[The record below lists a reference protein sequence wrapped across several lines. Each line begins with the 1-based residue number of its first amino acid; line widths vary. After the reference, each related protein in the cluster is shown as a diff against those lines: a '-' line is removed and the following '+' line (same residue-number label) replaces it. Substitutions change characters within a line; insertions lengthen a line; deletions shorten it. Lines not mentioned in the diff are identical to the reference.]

1 MVLLLNIL
9 LNNMH
14 CHFSGWRVSCSQWWN
29 TTEGGPCYMR
39 PTQRGNYGAPGSPG
53 VAACSVCDGGIY
65 CEGTKDY
72 RANMTGLDA
81 NGNFLIRDSK
91 DCKTASFTKNGVQ
104 LGGKARG
111 RKKPKNGKHPSG
123 WSNMVMCKFTLYLC
137 FFVNKFCS
145 TNLISLFSFPI

>member
-1 MVLLLNIL
+1 
-9 LNNMH
+9 
-14 CHFSGWRVSCSQWWN
+14 
-29 TTEGGPCYMR
+29 MR

-53 VAACSVCDGGIY
+53 VTACSVCDGGIY

-104 LGGKARG
+104 LGGKSRG

-123 WSNMVMCKFTLYLC
+123 WSNMVMCKFTLYR
-137 FFVNKFCS
+137 FFVNNFCS
-145 TNLISLFSFPI
+145 TNLIPLFSFPI